1 MNKTPTYSRKI
12 YISTNSTCNLNCKYC
27 FENEKVKFEFN
38 IDEALDVLLEQ
49 LSTQT
54 MYGTQISL
62 RGGEPFMVFQKIQKL
77 CESLWGTEIQ
87 EYYHIHITTNG
98 TLIHDDIQDW
108 LYLNKDKVT
117 LKLSLDGNRESSEIN
132 RPKSFDLIDFQFL
145 RDTWPEMKVNTTVT
159 AETLPHLAT
168 NIKFI
173 NSLGFKH
180 ITPHFSIM
188 TDWDNCNLERV
199 LYEQLQELSDLY
211 LENPDLEPCSF
222 FLSDISCTLNN
233 QSCHQACNSGEMKAY
248 DMQTKKY
255 YPCYMCFPSIGGEKL
270 ADEFKKMDFT
280 NLEKLEEQPCRECPF
295 LNLCITCYAENYI
308 TRGALSRRDMSLCKY
323 QKIVFAV
330 LFNFEYN
337 RILRLEN
344 PTSVDVL
351 KMRAIRKHY
360 KEVESILTKYARK

>member
-108 LYLNKDKVT
+108 LYVNKDKVT

-173 NSLGFKH
+173 NSLGFLLL
-180 ITPHFSIM
+180 
-188 TDWDNCNLERV
+188 D
-199 LYEQLQELSDLY
+199 
-211 LENPDLEPCSF
+211 
-222 FLSDISCTLNN
+222 
-233 QSCHQACNSGEMKAY
+233 
-248 DMQTKKY
+248 
-255 YPCYMCFPSIGGEKL
+255 
-270 ADEFKKMDFT
+270 
-280 NLEKLEEQPCRECPF
+280 
-295 LNLCITCYAENYI
+295 
-308 TRGALSRRDMSLCKY
+308 
-323 QKIVFAV
+323 
-330 LFNFEYN
+330 
-337 RILRLEN
+337 
-344 PTSVDVL
+344 
-351 KMRAIRKHY
+351 
-360 KEVESILTKYARK
+360 